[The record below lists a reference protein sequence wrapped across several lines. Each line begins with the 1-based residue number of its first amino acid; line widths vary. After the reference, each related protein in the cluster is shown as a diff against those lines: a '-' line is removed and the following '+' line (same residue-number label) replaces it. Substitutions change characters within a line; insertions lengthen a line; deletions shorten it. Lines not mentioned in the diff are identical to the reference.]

1 MATRRSPKPARA
13 STIPPVRV
21 QDNDPRSYLGGAY
34 LTGMVAKLAIVQ
46 LSRWSDKVVNKGD
59 AKVGFSFVGFRCYRP
74 YRKDLT
80 E

>member
-1 MATRRSPKPARA
+1 MARNRIPKPARA

-21 QDNDPRSYLGGAY
+21 RDNDHRSYLGGGY
-34 LTGMVAKLAIVQ
+34 LTGVVAKLHIVQ
-46 LSRWSDKVVNKGD
+46 MGKWNDRIVNKGG
-59 AKVGFSFVGFRCYRP
+59 ANVALSFVGFRAYRP